1 MDIKKQQSKKTKSFN
16 SLGLIKQAGGW
27 FKRGL
32 LARWL
37 RNLKISTKLTLGFV
51 IVAIIA
57 GIIGLIGTFN
67 IYQISRAGYD
77 VYAMDTA
84 VLGPLHNI
92 SKELPKIQN
101 NTIFYILESND
112 KLPYEQKIEIS
123 KMRLNQELADLKKNH
138 KKHKEII
145 EQLSSL
151 DNAFA
156 TYWDKEA
163 MLLKLC
169 NKTKTGDTT
178 ELIDVINHELN
189 PLSNMIE
196 SIIDTLFS
204 QSDTTA
210 KSKTEANYS
219 TAMRTIGFMLALV
232 VIGILAA
239 LGLGII
245 ISRSISKPMKQL
257 TAAAEQLA
265 VGDVNVSIDVVN
277 AKNETA
283 VLTNAFAKMAGSI
296 REQAEA
302 VEQLAAGNLEVAVKV
317 KSENDLLAKSLIIE
331 IETLKALIAETGKLT
346 AASSQGQLDVRG
358 NAEKFAGDY
367 RNLVTGFNRTL
378 DAITAPLT
386 EAEAVLGKMAV
397 NDYTVAM
404 TGNYQGLLNDF
415 ANQINLVQ
423 SHLLSVQD
431 VFAKVAQGDISRL
444 AEYRAKGKQ
453 SENDRLTP
461 AVIMMMQAIQNL
473 IDETGVVAS
482 AAARGELQVRGDSG
496 KLTGKYQEI
505 VIGINNVL
513 DQMSRPIGEAL
524 TVLEAL
530 AQGNLALAMDGN
542 YQGDYARIQDALN
555 GTIKSLN
562 LILGEINTA
571 ADQVASASRELSTGS
586 QALSQGASEQAAT
599 IEQLSAAVET
609 ITGQIKQNALQADQ
623 TVELANTTKS
633 SASHGNDQMREMQA
647 AMGQINEASGSIAK
661 IIKVIDE
668 IAFQTNILALNA
680 AIEAARAGQYGK
692 GFAVVAEEVRNL
704 AGRSAQAAKETAEL
718 IESSIHKTAD
728 GTRIADQTAASL
740 EQMVLDVTKS
750 VDLVTGIALA
760 SNEQAVGISQINQGI
775 NQVSQVTQTN
785 TATSEE
791 SAASSEELLKQA
803 ENLRQMVGKFHLKD
817 SKATEQFQ
825 DEPKPLRRVKGP
837 SLAVEDNFGKY

>member
-1 MDIKKQQSKKTKSFN
+1 MNIKKQQSKKTKNFN
-16 SLGLIKQAGGW
+16 LLNLIKQGI
-27 FKRGL
+27 

-51 IVAIIA
+51 TVAIIA

-77 VYAMDTA
+77 VYEMDTA
-84 VLGPLHNI
+84 VLGPLHDI

-112 KLPYEQKIEIS
+112 REPIEQRIKTSKI
-123 KMRLNQELADLKKNH
+123 RLNQKLADLKKNH
-138 KKHKEII
+138 KKHKVII

-178 ELIDVINHELN
+178 ELIDMINHELN
-189 PLSNMIE
+189 PLSDMIG

-204 QSDTTA
+204 QSDIAA
-210 KSKTEANYS
+210 KSETEANYS
-219 TAMRTIGFMLALV
+219 TAMQTIGFMLALV

-302 VEQLAAGNLEVAVKV
+302 VEQIAAGDLEVAVKV
-317 KSENDLLAKSLIIE
+317 RSENDLLAKSLIIE

-358 NAEKFAGDY
+358 DAEKFAGDY
-367 RNLVTGFNRTL
+367 RNLVIGFNHTL

-386 EAEAVLGKMAV
+386 EAGTVLGRMAV
-397 NDYTVAM
+397 NDYTIKM
-404 TGNYQGLLNDF
+404 TGNYQGLLNEF

-423 SHLLSVQD
+423 SRLLNVQD
-431 VFAKVAQGDISRL
+431 IFTRVAQGDISRL
-444 AEYRAKGKQ
+444 EEYRANGKQ
-453 SENDRLTP
+453 SDNDQLSP
-461 AVIMMMQAIQNL
+461 AVIMMMQAIQSL

-482 AAARGELQVRGDSG
+482 SAARGELQVRGDSG

-505 VIGINNVL
+505 VIGINNML
-513 DQMSRPIGEAL
+513 DQMSQPIGEAL
-524 TVLEAL
+524 AVLEEL
-530 AQGNLALAMDGN
+530 AQGNLALTMDGN

-555 GTIKSLN
+555 GTIMSFN

-571 ADQVASASRELSTGS
+571 SDQVASASRELSTGS

-599 IEQLSAAVET
+599 IEQLSAAVAT
-609 ITGQIKQNALQADQ
+609 IAGQIKQNAIQADQ
-623 TVELANTTKS
+623 TVELANATKS

-647 AMGQINEASGSIAK
+647 AMGQINEASDSIAK

-704 AGRSAQAAKETAEL
+704 AGRSARAAKETAEL

-728 GTRIADQTAASL
+728 GTRIANQTAASL
-740 EQMVLDVTKS
+740 DQMVSDVTKS

-760 SNEQAVGISQINQGI
+760 SNEQAVGINQIDQGI
-775 NQVSQVTQTN
+775 NQVAQVTQTN

-803 ENLRQMVGKFHLKD
+803 ENLRQMVGRFHLKD
-817 SKATEQFQ
+817 SKVAEQFEA
-825 DEPKPLRRVKGP
+825 EPKQLCRVKKP
-837 SLAVEDNFGKY
+837 SLTVEDNSCKY